1 MAAISASE
9 LNVILQ
15 ARDKEFTKA
24 MDRAQRRVERF
35 AARSEQKLNKTTKSF
50 NMLSG
55 AIGKLGGVL
64 TGAALITGFQ
74 QMLQN
79 ATATAFEIE
88 KLANLSGVGTERFQ
102 ELAFA
107 SKSVGVEQD
116 KLADILKDTNDKF
129 GDYFATGAGPL
140 ADFFENIAPKVG
152 VTAKAFQ
159 GLSSDQALGLY
170 VKTLQEAGVNQ
181 QELTFY
187 MEALA
192 SDATLLAP
200 LLTNNAEALNSM
212 ATEAREL
219 GAVIEDDVI
228 KAAANM
234 QTRFDQALTAMQT
247 KFKKFAM
254 GVVVG
259 FDVIFAISEE
269 EQAKRIDD
277 EIKKIEERL
286 GRVSESLRRRKLEPK
301 GDADKN
307 QKAIDSLVDE
317 QLRLQKTLNEL
328 REAYD
333 AIANGII
340 KRNELDETLEG
351 LLNGGN
357 TGSGT
362 STTDNIKSVNKQ
374 LKIMSGL
381 FDELDSMSDTLEQG
395 FEDVFMSML
404 DGTKSFEDQVKQTMS
419 MVIREL
425 YRVLVVQQMVNAAM
439 NLIGVGSPTGGGGGG
454 KASGG
459 PVQPGQPYTVG
470 EHGRE
475 IFVPS
480 SAGRILSVPQ
490 SKDAISGGGD
500 VVINQT
506 INVTTGVQQTV
517 RAEIKSLMPQI
528 AESAKGAVADA
539 KMRGGQY
546 KRAFS

>member
-35 AARSEQKLNKTTKSF
+35 AKQSGKGLSNTTRSF
-50 NMLSG
+50 DMLSS
-55 AIGKLGGVL
+55 AASKLGLAFSAGAVF
-64 TGAALITGFQ
+64 TGFSALINNATQ
-74 QMLQN
+74 SAKELQN
-79 ATATAFEIE
+79 
-88 KLANLSGVGTERFQ
+88 LANLAGVNVERFQ
-102 ELAFA
+102 EMSFA
-107 SKSVGVEQD
+107 SQSVGLEQD
-116 KLADILKDTNDKF
+116 KLADILKDVNDKF
-129 GDYFATGAGPL
+129 GDYLATGAGPL

-152 VTAKAFQ
+152 ITAKAFQ

-192 SDATLLAP
+192 SDATALAP
-200 LLTNNAEALNSM
+200 LFLNNASSLEEFAQAARDAGAVLDTDLIDKSADMRRRFDEVITVMETRLTNFALLAVDAFDSIFDVSER
-212 ATEAREL
+212 AQLESL
-219 GAVIEDDVI
+219 GE
-228 KAAANM
+228 
-234 QTRFDQALTAMQT
+234 Q
-247 KFKKFAM
+247 
-254 GVVVG
+254 
-259 FDVIFAISEE
+259 FDVIQRKIEATKKEIDALELNRGTLMFNPGLLQEAIDRLT
-269 EQAKRIDD
+269 EQEIISAGIEGAMAGINNKLEKRI
-277 EIKKIEERL
+277 ELEERL
-286 GRVSESLRRRKLEPK
+286 KKNAEGGGTNTGPIEPEK
-301 GDADKN
+301 IKQATQALKIFEDTLDD
-307 QKAIDSLVDE
+307 IDTIS
-317 QLRLQKTLNEL
+317 N
-328 REAYD
+328 
-333 AIANGII
+333 
-340 KRNELDETLEG
+340 TLEKG
-351 LLNGGN
+351 L
-357 TGSGT
+357 
-362 STTDNIKSVNKQ
+362 
-374 LKIMSGL
+374 
-381 FDELDSMSDTLEQG
+381 
-395 FEDVFMSML
+395 EDVFMSAL
-404 DGTKSFEDQVKQTMS
+404 DGAKSFEDQVKLTMQA
-419 MVIREL
+419 VIREL

-439 NLIGVGSPTGGGGGG
+439 GFFGGPTPTGGGGGG
-454 KASGG
+454 RASGG